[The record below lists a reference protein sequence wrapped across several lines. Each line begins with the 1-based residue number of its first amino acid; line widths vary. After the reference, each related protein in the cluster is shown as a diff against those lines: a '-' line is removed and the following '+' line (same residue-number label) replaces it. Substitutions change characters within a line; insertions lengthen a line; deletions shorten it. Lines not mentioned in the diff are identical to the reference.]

1 MEFVYSLDNLI
12 LYICCT
18 ALGGAGAWVIHR
30 IGGKVGLL
38 DISNERSSHEGFIPK
53 GGGIGVLAAFSV
65 SSLILSVPKDF
76 WIPAVL
82 LSLFSLWGD
91 YSEIRPKTRLLY
103 QFASGVT
110 LLVGVSLQKG
120 GGLWGY
126 ALVPPLAI
134 FVVGTTNFYNF
145 MDGINGIAGITGV
158 VGFGLLGWFAADL
171 GAESWI
177 ITLSICTSLACL
189 GFLPLNMP
197 KARVF
202 AGDVGSILLG
212 FIFAGIVV
220 WLSKSFLDFVCAAA
234 CLFTFYADELTTI
247 IVRLKDG
254 DKLTRPHRK
263 HLYQL
268 LANEIGIDHWKVS
281 LGYGFGQLL
290 VGVSVLFFMNL
301 GLLPIL
307 SIIIFYLF
315 TFTVLTAAI
324 RMRLTSKSV

>member
-1 MEFVYSLDNLI
+1 MDNLI
-12 LYICCT
+12 LYISCT
-18 ALGGAGAWVIHR
+18 ALSGAGAWFIHR

-38 DISNERSSHEGFIPK
+38 DIANERSSHAGFIPK

-65 SSLILSVPKDF
+65 SSIILSVPKGF

-103 QFASGVT
+103 QFAAGVI
-110 LLVGVSLQKG
+110 LLVAVSWQKG

-126 ALVPPLAI
+126 TLVPPLAI
-134 FVVGTTNFYNF
+134 FVVGTANFYNF

-158 VGFGLLGWFAADL
+158 VGFGLLSWFAADL
-171 GAESWI
+171 DANSWI
-177 ITLSICTSLACL
+177 ITLSICMSLACL

-197 KARVF
+197 KAKVF

-268 LANEIGIDHWKVS
+268 LANELGIAHWKVS

-290 VGVSVLFFMNL
+290 VGLSVLFFINS
-301 GLLPIL
+301 GLLFIL
-307 SIIIFYLF
+307 SLIFFYFFLF
-315 TFTVLTAAI
+315 SVLTAAI
-324 RMRLTSKSV
+324 RMWLTSKSV